1 MEEKP
6 CSWILYE
13 QILRKITG
21 HLTYSTGN
29 FVVKMVVQLG
39 FVFSDLVWSLLDVS
53 VFTLYEESCLF
64 QSCTTFSSSVIQP
77 QCSQALGKKK
87 VFLLSVSP
95 HLIFCGQTEFKN
107 KWVMMNCLIFSRAD
121 RFLRF
126 LSLPPLPAFQKRNP
140 TVNIPAGL
148 AERQRGNHML
158 PLSDFPPPLW
168 FLRAVRE
175 RLLLQ
180 RRELNASDFSG
191 KLQQAPTFLF
201 LKLLW
206 LLPTK

>member
-1 MEEKP
+1 MVTFGCVCLHLAGRKLSFP
-6 CSWILYE
+6 VLY
-13 QILRKITG
+13 
-21 HLTYSTGN
+21 HLSQFCHSTP
-29 FVVKMVVQLG
+29 M
-39 FVFSDLVWSLLDVS
+39 
-53 VFTLYEESCLF
+53 
-64 QSCTTFSSSVIQP
+64 QP
-77 QCSQALGKKK
+77 SFGGKKGI
-87 VFLLSVSP
+87 LLSVSP
-95 HLIFCGQTEFKN
+95 HLIFCGQTEFKS
-107 KWVMMNCLIFSRAD
+107 KWVMMHCLIFSRAD
-121 RFLRF
+121 SFLRF
-126 LSLPPLPAFQKRNP
+126 LSLPPLPAFQKRKT

-148 AERQRGNHML
+148 AKRQRGNHML
-158 PLSDFPPPLW
+158 PLSNFPPPLW